1 MAADRS
7 TIARP
12 YARAAF
18 DEARAAKRLAP
29 WSDALVTG
37 AQVVQDPRVQPL
49 LDHPRVTPAQLAQLV
64 IDIAGDGLGEHGLTA
79 VKNFVQTLAENRR
92 LGYLPEIAQI
102 FNELKDAEEGIVDVT
117 VTSAAPLDQQ
127 QQLTLTE
134 ALARKLK
141 RQVRLH
147 CETDKALIGGAVL
160 RAGDLV
166 IDGSLRTR
174 LNRLANDLTA

>member
-1 MAADRS
+1 MADRS

-18 DEARAAKRLAP
+18 EEARTDKRLGP
-29 WSDALVTG
+29 WFDALNVG
-37 AQVVQDPRVQPL
+37 AAVVQDERVQQL
-49 LDHPRVTPAQLAQLV
+49 LGDPNVTPAQLAQLV
-64 IDIAGDGLGEHGLTA
+64 IDIAGPGLEQHG
-79 VKNFVQTLAENRR
+79 KNFVQTLAENRR
-92 LGYLPEIAQI
+92 LGYLPEIVGI
-102 FNELKDAEEGIVDVT
+102 FSELKDAEEGIVDVT

-147 CETDKALIGGAVL
+147 CETDKTLIGGAVL

-174 LNRLANDLTA
+174 LDRIAAELTA

>member
-1 MAADRS
+1 MADRS

-18 DEARAAKRLAP
+18 DEARTDKRLAA
-29 WSDALVTG
+29 WFDALNNG
-37 AQVVQDPRVQPL
+37 ALVVQDPRVQNL
-49 LDHPRVTPAQLAQLV
+49 LGDPRVTPAQLAQFV
-64 IDIAGDGLGEHGLTA
+64 IEIAGNGLEEHG
-79 VKNFVQTLAENRR
+79 KNFVQTLAENRR
-92 LGYLPEIAQI
+92 LGYLPEIAEI
-102 FNELKDAEEGIVDVT
+102 FSELKDAEEGIVDVT

-127 QQLTLTE
+127 QQLTLSE
-134 ALARKLK
+134 ALARRLK

-147 CETDKALIGGAVL
+147 CETDKTLIGGAVL

-174 LNRLANDLTA
+174 LERMATELTA

>member
-1 MAADRS
+1 MADRS

-18 DEARAAKRLAP
+18 SEASGDKRLGHWA
-29 WSDALVTG
+29 DAL
-37 AQVVQDPRVQPL
+37 ARSASVVQDARVQALLGDPL
-49 LDHPRVTPAQLAQLV
+49 VTPARLAEFI
-64 IDIAGDGLGEHGLTA
+64 IDLSGDNLDQD
-79 VKNFVQTLAENRR
+79 VKNFLQTLAENRR
-92 LGYLPEIAQI
+92 LRVLPEIAAI

-117 VTSAAPLDQQ
+117 VTSAASLDQQ

-134 ALARKLK
+134 ALSRRLK

-147 CETDKALIGGAVL
+147 CATDPSLIGGAVI

-166 IDGSLRTR
+166 IDGSLRAR
-174 LNRLANDLTA
+174 LDRIATALTA

>member
-1 MAADRS
+1 MADRS

-18 DEARAAKRLAP
+18 AEAQADKRLAP
-29 WSDALVTG
+29 WSEAINTG
-37 AQVVQDPRVQPL
+37 AAVVQDERVKRL
-49 LDHPRVTPAQLAQLV
+49 LDHPRVTPAELAQLV
-64 IDIAGDGLGEHGLTA
+64 IDIAGNGLDQDG
-79 VKNFVQTLAENRR
+79 KNFVQTLAENRR
-92 LGYLPEIAQI
+92 LGYLPEIAEI
-102 FNELKDAEEGIVDVT
+102 FDELKDAEEGIVDVT

-127 QQLTLTE
+127 QQLTLSE
-134 ALARKLK
+134 ALARRLK

-147 CETDKALIGGAVL
+147 CETDNTLIGGAVL

-174 LNRLANDLTA
+174 LDRLATELTA